1 MLTAWILGSCF
12 FVFVI
17 CVVVYVLTIDVS
29 QPDSTQRSRAETI
42 SSSEQGPVAARGKYI
57 VSKDYQVVFSPR
69 AFVDYPFGIKVV
81 FAEPGASGPVLWKSA
96 ERTGHASSNVR
107 RSFRETEYHGWLDS
121 ALEDPELMVIGG
133 RLEFESE
140 EVEPTIRVEVKSSKE
155 SFRTIET
162 SEDRVLERDRDAVF
176 SFWLT
181 PLAPEAASLALVIF
195 RVSGR
200 FEPETA
206 GRNGRTGHELT
217 TIALTV
223 PVTFFPIAL
232 R

>member
-1 MLTAWILGSCF
+1 MLTTWILGSCF

-17 CVVVYVLTIDVS
+17 CVVVYVLTIDAS
-29 QPDSTQRSRAETI
+29 QPNGNQRSRAGTI
-42 SSSEQGPVAARGKYI
+42 SSSDHCLVAARGKYI
-57 VSKDYQVVFSPR
+57 ISKDYQVVFSPR
-69 AFVDYPFGIKVV
+69 AFVDYPLGIRVV
-81 FAEPGASGPVLWKSA
+81 FAKPETSKPVIWKSA
-96 ERTGHASSNVR
+96 ERTGHARSNVQ
-107 RSFRETEYHGWLDS
+107 RSFRESEYHRWPHS

-140 EVEPTIRVEVKSSKE
+140 EAEPTIRVELKSSKE
-155 SFRTIET
+155 SFQTIET
-162 SEDRVLERDRDAVF
+162 AEDRVLERDGDAVF

-181 PLAPEAASLALVIF
+181 PLASETASLGLVVS
-195 RVSGR
+195 RVAGT

-206 GRNGRTGHELT
+206 GKNGRTGHELT
-217 TIALTV
+217 TIALTI